1 MGAVEREQHPRVC
14 LGRGP
19 SDGSSAAGQPAPG
32 PGHPGRSGDRHH
44 SPGKRAAALQRRA
57 DRPGRAGGAV
67 MQRPSGI
74 SLSDLFAIC
83 REDPAN
89 RWLWIR
95 LYLRDLLA
103 RVVILAFMAIGAA
116 GLAYGLGGAFAYG
129 FMQTV
134 ASYQVQLSVEKSP

>member
-1 MGAVEREQHPRVC
+1 
-14 LGRGP
+14 
-19 SDGSSAAGQPAPG
+19 
-32 PGHPGRSGDRHH
+32 
-44 SPGKRAAALQRRA
+44 
-57 DRPGRAGGAV
+57 

-103 RVVILAFMAIGAA
+103 RVVILVFMAIGAA

-134 ASYQVQLSVEKSP
+134 ASYQVQLGVEKSP